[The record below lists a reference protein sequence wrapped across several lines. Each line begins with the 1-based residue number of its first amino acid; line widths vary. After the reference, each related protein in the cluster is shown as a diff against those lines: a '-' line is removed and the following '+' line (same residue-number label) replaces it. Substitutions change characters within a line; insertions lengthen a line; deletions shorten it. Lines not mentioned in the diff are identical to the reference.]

1 MRIQEYITRS
11 QPHRVHSDIENKK
24 HYSRL
29 MLRAVI
35 AALVYFALITLL
47 IWYEKD
53 STQSAITNYTQAIW
67 FSLVTITTVGY
78 GDLYPTTIYGRLV
91 GLVFVLFS
99 VGLYGFLISQFG
111 NILSTIKENKKRGYH
126 GTTMKDHAIII
137 GWNDFG
143 KAVTEQLLGVGKAV
157 AVVTEDVHDLET
169 IKGMFSDKQ
178 FFALYSDFENYEL
191 LKKANLEKSSMV
203 FVNLTDDTEK
213 LVYILNLK
221 KKYGN
226 LNFIVTLDNGD
237 LKHTFISA
245 GVTHAISKNELASK
259 LLASYI
265 FEPDVAAYSEDILSF
280 ANSDDDYDI
289 KEFMITSDNPYLDKS
304 YETAFLDLKKRF
316 NCILIGISK
325 IEKDGSSRL
334 VKNPSE
340 EVKIELGDHLII
352 IMNGQAFSEIKKI
365 FKIEEGVIRRT
376 STSQA

>member
-1 MRIQEYITRS
+1 MRLQEYLTQS
-11 QPHRVHSDIENKK
+11 QPHRLHTEIENKK
-24 HYSRL
+24 HFIRL
-29 MLRAVI
+29 IIRAILAVI
-35 AALVYFALITLL
+35 VYFILLSFL

-53 STQSAITNYTQAIW
+53 STQSAITNYNQAMW
-67 FSLVTITTVGY
+67 YSLVTLTTVGY

-126 GTTMKDHAIII
+126 GTTMKDHAVII

-157 AVVTEDVHDLET
+157 AVVTDKINDIDT
-169 IKGMFSDKQ
+169 IKGVFSDKQ
-178 FFALYSDFENYEL
+178 FFSLYSDFENYEL
-191 LKKANLEKSSMV
+191 LKKANLEQSSMV
-203 FVNLTDDTEK
+203 FINLDDDTEK

-221 KKYGN
+221 KRYGH

-265 FEPDVAAYSEDILSF
+265 FEPDVAAYSEDILSY
-280 ANSDDDYDI
+280 AISDDDYDI
-289 KEFMITSDNPYLDKS
+289 KEFMITDENPYLNKS
-304 YETAFLDLKKRF
+304 YETVFLDLKKQF

-325 IEKDGSSRL
+325 KEADGSSKL
-334 VKNPSE
+334 LKNPTG
-340 EVKIELGDHLII
+340 EVKIESGDHLII
-352 IMNGQAFSEIKKI
+352 IMNGQAFTSSKKI

-376 STSQA
+376 AQV